1 MEIEYI
7 AVEALEEGVTIMGM
21 TRGKSTNIHH
31 TEKLNK
37 GEIWLCQ
44 FTEDT
49 SAMKI
54 RGKAKIYTKY
64 GPINAGEALNKK

>member
-1 MEIEYI
+1 MDIEYI
-7 AVEALEEGVTIMGM
+7 VVEALEEGVTIMGM
-21 TRGKSTNIHH
+21 TRGKATNIHH

-64 GPINAGEALNKK
+64 GPVNSNETITKK